1 MIVEEMIKTITE
13 EITEMISTKTVVG
26 EHITIEGRTI
36 IPVTKVS
43 FGFGSGG
50 GEGST
55 NDKDKGTG
63 SGGGGGGGAVI
74 TPIAFLVMTEDD
86 IKLLT
91 IKDKG
96 ALAQLTDILPDMM
109 DKCKTIVEERKAAK
123 SEQNEE

>member
-13 EITEMISTKTVVG
+13 EIAEMISTKTVVG
-26 EHITIEGRTI
+26 EHITIDGRTI

-50 GEGST
+50 GEGKK
-55 NDKDKGTG
+55 NGKDEGT
-63 SGGGGGGGAVI
+63 GGGGGGGAVI
-74 TPIAFLVMTEDD
+74 TPVAFLVITQDD

-96 ALAQLTDILPDMM
+96 SLAQLTDVLPEMM
-109 DKCKTIVEERKAAK
+109 DKYKSIIDERKNPK
-123 SEQNEE
+123 SEQSEE

>member
-13 EITEMISTKTVVG
+13 EIAEMISTKTVVG

-50 GEGST
+50 GEGKK
-55 NDKDKGTG
+55 NGKDEGTG
-63 SGGGGGGGAVI
+63 AGGGGGAVI
-74 TPIAFLVMTEDD
+74 TPVAFLVMTQDD

-96 ALAQLTDILPDMM
+96 ALAQLTDVLPDMM
-109 DKCKTIVEERKAAK
+109 DKCKTIMEERKKPK
-123 SEQNEE
+123 SEQTEG

>member
-13 EITEMISTKTVVG
+13 EIAEMISTKTVVG
-26 EHITIEGRTI
+26 EPITMDGRTI
-36 IPVTKVS
+36 ILVTKVS

-50 GEGST
+50 GEGRT
-55 NDKDKGTG
+55 NDKDKGT
-63 SGGGGGGGAVI
+63 GGGGGGGAVI
-74 TPIAFLVMTEDD
+74 TPVAFLVMTQDD

-123 SEQNEE
+123 SEQTEG